1 MDNAKV
7 TKHDAIPSGCQRNRL
22 AGKWV
27 ALRSSMLREV
37 TQTQKDKIRGSHA
50 QQLSDMNLYIHVF
63 NLVYL

>member
-1 MDNAKV
+1 
-7 TKHDAIPSGCQRNRL
+7 
-22 AGKWV
+22 
-27 ALRSSMLREV
+27 MLREV